1 MAFKQKTTSTTVHA
15 LEIVKHYFE
24 SRIFPYFQFVHVKM
38 SDLIKGKITTR
49 QGHFDNFVKN
59 SLEIKIVSI
68 AKRSPKQHENS
79 EKLFVSA
86 YTNPK
91 IVLSYVQA
99 ILLSR
104 TIEN

>member
-15 LEIVKHYFE
+15 LEVGKHYFE

-38 SDLIKGKITTR
+38 SDRIKGKITTR
-49 QGHFDNFVKN
+49 QGHFDNFIKN
-59 SLEIKIVSI
+59 SLEIKNVSI
-68 AKRSPKQHENS
+68 AKRSPKQQENS

-99 ILLSR
+99 ISPSR